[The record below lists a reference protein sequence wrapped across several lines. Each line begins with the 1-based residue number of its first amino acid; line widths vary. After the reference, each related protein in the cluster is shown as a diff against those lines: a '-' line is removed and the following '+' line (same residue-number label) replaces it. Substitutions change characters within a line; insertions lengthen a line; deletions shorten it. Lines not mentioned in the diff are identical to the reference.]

1 MFLHWAYLFRMTVTP
16 EIEEAIHQMVDRWV
30 PDSQDR
36 FLHINPNTYMK
47 ETVIKLIENN
57 TIPPKL
63 FTVQAVIKNWRFFL
77 YKRFGALN

>member
-1 MFLHWAYLFRMTVTP
+1 MTVTP
-16 EIEEAIHQMVDRWV
+16 EIEEAIYQMVDRWV
-30 PDSQDR
+30 PNNQDR
-36 FLHINPNTYMK
+36 FLHVNPNLYMK
-47 ETVIKLIENN
+47 EVVIKLIENN

>member
-1 MFLHWAYLFRMTVTP
+1 MTVTP

>member
-1 MFLHWAYLFRMTVTP
+1 MTITP
-16 EIEEAIHQMVDRWV
+16 EIEEAIYQMIDRWV

-36 FLHINPNTYMK
+36 FLHINPNNYMK
-47 ETVIKLIENN
+47 EIIIKLIENN